1 VEKDGSLTDIKVR
14 DIGYGTG
21 KEAVRVLTKS
31 PRWNP
36 GIQNG
41 KPVRVL
47 YSDPNSN
54 SGLMLEK
61 GIKY

>member
-1 VEKDGSLTDIKVR
+1 VEKDGSLTDIKVLR

-21 KEAVRVLTKS
+21 KAVRVLTRS

-47 YSDPNSN
+47 YSLPIQIQTAD
-54 SGLMLEK
+54 
-61 GIKY
+61 

>member
-1 VEKDGSLTDIKVR
+1 VEKDGSLTDIKVLR

-21 KEAVRVLTKS
+21 KEAVRVKS

-47 YSDPNSN
+47 YSLPIQIQTAD
-54 SGLMLEK
+54 
-61 GIKY
+61 